1 MQVFCLLAPI
11 IQRDDIAVLPGSRG
25 IYLLFKRNFLRWVT
39 RRESESGKLILWT
52 KRMRVLSS
60 AQFDKRAV
68 LR

>member
-25 IYLLFKRNFLRWVT
+25 IYLPYRRNFLRWAM